1 MNPHSLSSAT
11 DLFSTPGFNPTAV
24 VSPFSSAQ
32 PRTTGL
38 SSACGSIPNVS
49 QQATNSPAWNTT
61 LHSTHKER
69 EGEGESEKFKENKS
83 GRKEEEEKMQIT
95 EKAPFVC

>member
-24 VSPFSSAQ
+24 VSPFSPAQ
-32 PRTTGL
+32 PRTTG
-38 SSACGSIPNVS
+38 IPNVS

-61 LHSTHKER
+61 LRSTHKER